1 MFNQFLTVIFR
12 ALKLDKTLYK
22 DNASYFELGFY
33 YSVIIVVITVVI
45 QTIPNNVYISW
56 MSERGLWGEQE
67 PLNFRILLFISSAM
81 WFLKSFFIYLVGIK
95 IFPSKNTKCSYLK
108 VLTTVGFAHTPLIF
122 NFLIF
127 NDSFLYGIILTYI
140 WYISALVIGINEIF
154 SYENKLK
161 SFLVSFVAPI
171 VITLSLFILYIKI
184 SI

>member
-1 MFNQFLTVIFR
+1 MFNQFLIIIFKS
-12 ALKLDKTLYK
+12 LKLDKTLYK
-22 DNASYFELGFY
+22 NNTSYFELGFY
-33 YSVIIVVITVVI
+33 YSVIIVVTTVVI

-56 MSERGLWGEQE
+56 MSKKGLWYEQE
-67 PLNFRILLFISSAM
+67 PISFRILLFISTSM

-95 IFPSKNTKCSYLK
+95 IFPSKDTKCNYLK
-108 VLTTVGFAHTPLIF
+108 VLTTVGFAHSPLIF

-127 NDSFLYGIILTYI
+127 NDSLLYGIILTYI
-140 WYISALVIGINEIF
+140 WYVSALVIGINEIF
-154 SYENKLK
+154 NYENKLK

>member
-1 MFNQFLTVIFR
+1 MFNQFLIIIFKS
-12 ALKLDKTLYK
+12 LKLDKTLYK
-22 DNASYFELGFY
+22 NNTSYFELGFY
-33 YSVIIVVITVVI
+33 YSVIIVVTTVVI

-56 MSERGLWGEQE
+56 MSKKGLWYEQE
-67 PLNFRILLFISSAM
+67 PISFRILLFISSSM

-95 IFPSKNTKCSYLK
+95 IFPSKDTKCNYLK
-108 VLTTVGFAHTPLIF
+108 VLTTVGFAHSPLIF

-127 NDSFLYGIILTYI
+127 NDSLLYGIILTYI
-140 WYISALVIGINEIF
+140 WYVSALVIGINEIF
-154 SYENKLK
+154 NYENKLK

>member
-127 NDSFLYGIILTYI
+127 NDSFLYGVILTYI
-140 WYISALVIGINEIF
+140 WYVSALVIGINEIF
-154 SYENKLK
+154 SYKNKLK
-161 SFLVSFVAPI
+161 SFLVSFIAPI
-171 VITLSLFILYIKI
+171 VITLSLFMLYIKI